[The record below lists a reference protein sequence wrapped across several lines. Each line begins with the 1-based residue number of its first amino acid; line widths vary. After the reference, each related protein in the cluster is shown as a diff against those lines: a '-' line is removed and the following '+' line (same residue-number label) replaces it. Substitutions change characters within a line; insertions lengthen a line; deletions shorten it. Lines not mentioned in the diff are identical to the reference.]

1 MLLETIVVG
10 ALETNCYIIAD
21 DATKDAAIIDPGA
34 EGKRIAKRVE
44 DMGLTVRYILVT
56 HGHMDHM
63 KDAPLLSEIYGC
75 PIVVHREEMEY
86 IHSPEVKAS
95 PYSAQVFQTFE
106 TAVHDNGMLV
116 EDEQHL
122 PLGALGLARHESSR
136 AQPGQRLL
144 LSRAGGDRL
153 WRGYS
158 VLAEHWTD
166 GFLWRQCNGFNH
178 VHSAETPGAAGRGE
192 GISRTWPCDHHRG
205 GKRPEPFSQSLSGNV
220 GLLDEACD
228 N

>member
-1 MLLETIVVG
+1 MMLETIVVG

-21 DATKDAAIIDPGA
+21 EMTKDAAIIDPGA
-34 EGKRIAKRVE
+34 EGRRIAKRVE
-44 DMGLTVRYILVT
+44 AMGLTVRYILVT

-63 KDAPLLSEIYGC
+63 KDAPLLSELYGC

-122 PLGALGLARHESSR
+122 PLGALDLRVMKV
-136 AQPGQRLL
+136 PGHSQASVCYFLEREGTVFDGDTLFWRSIGRTDFYHGSPADLVTSIRQKLL
-144 LSRAGGDRL
+144 ELPDEVRVFPGHGPATTIGEERGQNPFLNLSAGMWD
-153 WRGYS
+153 
-158 VLAEHWTD
+158 
-166 GFLWRQCNGFNH
+166 F
-178 VHSAETPGAAGRGE
+178 
-192 GISRTWPCDHHRG
+192 
-205 GKRPEPFSQSLSGNV
+205 
-220 GLLDEACD
+220 
-228 N
+228 

>member
-63 KDAPLLSEIYGC
+63 KDAPLLSETYEC

-95 PYSAQVFQTFE
+95 PYSAHVFQAFQ
-106 TAVHDNGMLV
+106 TAVERNGVLV

-122 PLGALGLARHESSR
+122 SIGSLDLRVMKVPGHSQASVCYFLEREGIVFGGDPLFWRSIGRTDFYGGSATDLITSIRQKLLGLPDEVRVY
-136 AQPGQRLL
+136 PGHGPATTIGEERGQNPFLN
-144 LSRAGGDRL
+144 LSAGM
-153 WRGYS
+153 W
-158 VLAEHWTD
+158 
-166 GFLWRQCNGFNH
+166 GF
-178 VHSAETPGAAGRGE
+178 
-192 GISRTWPCDHHRG
+192 
-205 GKRPEPFSQSLSGNV
+205 
-220 GLLDEACD
+220 
-228 N
+228 